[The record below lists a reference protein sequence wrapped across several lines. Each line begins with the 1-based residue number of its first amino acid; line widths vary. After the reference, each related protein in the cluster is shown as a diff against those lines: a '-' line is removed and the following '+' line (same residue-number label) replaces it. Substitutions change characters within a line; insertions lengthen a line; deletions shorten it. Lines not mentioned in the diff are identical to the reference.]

1 MPTTV
6 SSRSKAKAKAA
17 SKTKGSP
24 LDSRQRELLE
34 AQSKVEAEIAA
45 LKQALSEGP
54 RRAAAQRQQS
64 AREYA
69 AQANRPQQF
78 RHSAIVADNRF
89 ADTPIVRR
97 TKSKPQMRRERRAA
111 QMQFL
116 ALMVVLVAA
125 LCWAAHL
132 LMAYL

>member
-1 MPTTV
+1 MPTTL
-6 SSRSKAKAKAA
+6 SSRSKAKSKAS

-34 AQSKVEAEIAA
+34 AQSKVEAEIEA
-45 LKQALSEGP
+45 LKRALSEGP
-54 RRAAAQRQQS
+54 RLAAAKKQQAS
-64 AREYA
+64 REYA
-69 AQANRPQQF
+69 QAAARPQQY

-89 ADTPIVRR
+89 ADTPVVRR

-132 LMAYL
+132 LLA